1 MLLSMYLL
9 YRFARSGESWT
20 YVFDVGL
27 FVVLISLLSALVPVS
42 EFFIFSFPVSFLSFP
57 FYFWT
62 GDLAAPAALRNSY
75 PWLPYHSLRFLT
87 VDLNLTPDYAF
98 SGGGIDTGPQFYT
111 GAVVFAFWVLLLVN
125 VLGGVVGYVVGRRF
139 SFPAWSEGRCLVVG
153 FVSVVVA
160 IVSAMIL
167 ANVFPTVYLPVAGVV
182 LVVVFGFGA
191 ILIGMVLLSFLIGL
205 AERGRVA
212 SLMVLGG
219 LVLVLAGGWF
229 GQVVAVT
236 AGWTFLVLGL
246 VVYLANGVVG
256 YVRVRDAEVREEAG
270 SEPEAEGEGKVETE
284 E

>member
-42 EFFIFSFPVSFLSFP
+42 EFFFFSFPVSFLSFP

-62 GDLAAPAALRNSY
+62 GDLAAPAALRGSF
-75 PWLPYHSLRFLT
+75 PWLPYHSIRFLT
-87 VDLNLTPDYAF
+87 FDLNLTPDYAVI
-98 SGGGIDTGPQFYT
+98 GGGITTDSQFY
-111 GAVVFAFWVLLLVN
+111 GSGVAFAFWVLFLVN

-139 SFPAWSEGRCLVVG
+139 SFPAWSEGRCLIVG
-153 FVSVVVA
+153 IVSVVVSFVGA
-160 IVSAMIL
+160 VVLGEFFSS
-167 ANVFPTVYLPVAGVV
+167 FYSPVVGVV
-182 LVVVFGFGA
+182 FFVVFGFGA
-191 ILIGMVLLSFLIGL
+191 ILVDLVVLWFLLGL

-219 LVLVLAGGWF
+219 LVLILAGGWF
-229 GQVVAVT
+229 GQVVAVM
-236 AGWTFLVLGL
+236 AGWAFLALGL

-270 SEPEAEGEGKVETE
+270 LEPEAEGEGKVETE